1 MNFSWKQ
8 IAAQQKANLGVAF
21 GVADV
26 VFDSAE
32 RLGNL
37 NMEAMNSLIKDAQDN
52 VIRSALPRLPF
63 DVLLP
68 PSFPPLFFIE
78 KTQSYGRK
86 VYDIAAGAQ
95 AEIADV
101 VRSRC
106 DTYRDWFSDEGSKGS
121 APPAESA
128 VVVWKAA
135 IEAGNAFSE
144 TIQKAGLQALQGR
157 GHQPRRDDGR
167 NGQGCAASDRG
178 GVVQRSA
185 LRQQGLREPPL
196 RLAQPRRSTCVFR
209 YPRRLPR
216 VCPFRYAVSTRRAPR
231 CRSHRARIAGGVR
244 TPEHA
249 RRRRADRG
257 CAR

>member
-1 MNFSWKQ
+1 MNLSWKQ

-32 RLGNL
+32 RLGSL

-63 DVLLP
+63 DVFLP
-68 PSFPPLFFIE
+68 SSFPPLFFIE

-86 VYDIAAGAQ
+86 VYDIAASAQ

-106 DTYRDWFSDEGSKGS
+106 DTYRDWFSEEGGKGG
-121 APPAESA
+121 AAPAESA

-144 TIQKAGLQALQGR
+144 TIQKAGLQALQ
-157 GHQPRRDDGR
+157 
-167 NGQGCAASDRG
+167 AAATNLDAMT
-178 GVVQRSA
+178 VVTA
-185 LRQQGLREPPL
+185 K
-196 RLAQPRRSTCVFR
+196 A
-209 YPRRLPR
+209 
-216 VCPFRYAVSTRRAPR
+216 ARRAAEGA
-231 CRSHRARIAGGVR
+231 SSGG
-244 TPEHA
+244 
-249 RRRRADRG
+249 RR
-257 CAR
+257 